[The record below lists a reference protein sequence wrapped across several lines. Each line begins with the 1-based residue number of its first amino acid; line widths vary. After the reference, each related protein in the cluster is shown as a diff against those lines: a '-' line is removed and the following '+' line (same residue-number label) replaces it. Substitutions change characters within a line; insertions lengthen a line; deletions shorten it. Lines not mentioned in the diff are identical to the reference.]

1 MAKAIA
7 FIKIYDIIYIS
18 ANKAK
23 GMKKKMSDTIAAIST
38 PQAAGGIGIVRISG
52 EKAAEIADRV
62 FVPAD
67 KTSLTQSRG
76 YAAHY
81 GYVHNSDHKIDEAIA
96 LVFKAPKSYTGEDV
110 VELSCHGGLYVI
122 KSVLRAV
129 LANGARMAEAG
140 EFTRRAFENGKIS
153 LTQAEAVMDII
164 SAQGEQAARAALSA
178 REGRLAE
185 KINAFKSKI
194 VGYSAHLAAW
204 ADYPEEDLIPV
215 DTNELSAD
223 LGRSIAEMR
232 QMIADG
238 DAGKVMRDGVDT
250 VIVGKPNV
258 GKSTLMNC
266 LAGCERSIVTH
277 IAGTTRDIVEEKVI
291 LGDVILRLA
300 DTAGIH
306 DTNDLVESIGV
317 QRSIERMK
325 NAGLII
331 AVFDNSMPLDENDDK
346 LLEALKNRPCIAV
359 INKNDMENRL
369 DVEAIRH
376 AIAKIVYISAKDEK
390 GIDLLGEAVSELLG
404 VADLNP
410 ADGIL
415 SGERQLNCCR
425 NCLKMLEEAK
435 TALDIGMTLDAVNV
449 SLDSAIAC
457 LLELTGERATEVVT
471 DAVFHHFCV
480 GK

>member
-1 MAKAIA
+1 M
-7 FIKIYDIIYIS
+7 
-18 ANKAK
+18 
-23 GMKKKMSDTIAAIST
+23 GDTIAAIST

-52 EKAAEIADRV
+52 KNSAEIADRV
-62 FVPAD
+62 FQAAD
-67 KTSLTQSRG
+67 GQSLTQSSG

-81 GYVHNSDHKIDEAIA
+81 GFVHNGKEKIDEAIA
-96 LVFKAPKSYTGEDV
+96 LVFRAPKSYTGENV
-110 VELSCHGGLYVI
+110 VELSCHGGLYII

-129 LANGARMAEAG
+129 LENGARMAEAG

-164 SAQGEQAARAALSA
+164 SAQGRQAAKAALSA
-178 REGRLAE
+178 REGRVAR
-185 KINAFKSKI
+185 KIDLFKNELT
-194 VGYSAHLAAW
+194 GYAAHLAAW

-215 DTNELSAD
+215 DTEELSAQLAD
-223 LGRSIAEMR
+223 CIIRLKKL
-232 QMIADG
+232 IADG
-238 DAGKVMRDGVDT
+238 DAGKVIRDGVDT

-277 IAGTTRDIVEEKVI
+277 IAGTTRDIVEEKVV
-291 LGDVILRLA
+291 LGDVILKLA

-306 DTNDLVESIGV
+306 DTADPVESIGV
-317 QRSIERMK
+317 ERALDRM
-325 NAGLII
+325 NRAGLVI
-331 AVFDNSMPLDENDDK
+331 AVFDNSLPLDENDIH
-346 LLEALKNRPCIAV
+346 LIENIRSCPCVAV
-359 INKNDMENRL
+359 INKNDMENKL
-369 DVEAIRH
+369 DVDYISDH
-376 AIAKIVYISAKDEK
+376 VGKVVFISAKEES
-390 GIDLLGEAVSELLG
+390 GIDELASAISELLG

-425 NCLKMLEEAK
+425 DCLKMVEEAK
-435 TALDIGMTLDAVNV
+435 NALDCGITLDAVNV
-449 SLDSAIAC
+449 SLDCAVAY
-457 LLELTGERATEVVT
+457 LLELTGERATDVVT